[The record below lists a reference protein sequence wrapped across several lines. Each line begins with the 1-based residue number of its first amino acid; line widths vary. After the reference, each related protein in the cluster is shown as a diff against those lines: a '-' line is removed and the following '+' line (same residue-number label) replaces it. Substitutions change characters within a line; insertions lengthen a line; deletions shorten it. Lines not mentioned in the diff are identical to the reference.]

1 MKHREEIIKMYESKL
16 TVGKIKY
23 KFKRYKYSTE
33 DILKVLVCYD
43 ITYQNNCLILPSK
56 LNYVNR
62 TFQKAQPVG

>member
-16 TVGKIKY
+16 TVGKIKH
-23 KFKRYKYSTE
+23 KLKHFKYTRE
-33 DILKVLVCYD
+33 EIINVLICFD

-62 TFQKAQPVG
+62 TFQKAQPI